1 MSAFNC
7 IVASTLVLALGLFAA
22 PGLAQ
27 TPPPYGAEIT
37 LETAKKVAAAAIA
50 EAVKNK
56 WPVAVA
62 IVNNHGFLVYYER
75 LDDTQTAGPNISVE
89 KARTAA
95 MFRRPS
101 RAFEDVSKTRVAI
114 LGLPGAT
121 PIAGGLPI
129 VVDGKIV
136 GGVGVSGATSDQDEQ
151 VARAGLDGLK

>member
-27 TPPPYGAEIT
+27 APPPYGAGIP
-37 LETAKKVAAAAIA
+37 LETAKKIAVAAIA

-56 WPVAVA
+56 WAVAVA
-62 IVNNHGFLVYYER
+62 IVDNHGFLVYYER

-95 MFRRPS
+95 MFFR
-101 RAFEDVSKTRVAI
+101 
-114 LGLPGAT
+114 
-121 PIAGGLPI
+121 
-129 VVDGKIV
+129 
-136 GGVGVSGATSDQDEQ
+136 
-151 VARAGLDGLK
+151 

>member
-7 IVASTLVLALGLFAA
+7 IVGSTLVLALGLFAA

-27 TPPPYGAEIT
+27 APPPYGPEIT

-101 RAFEDVSKTRVAI
+101 RAFEDVSKRVAI
-114 LGLPGAT
+114 LGQPGAT

-136 GGVGVSGATSDQDEQ
+136 GGVGVSGATSEQDEQ